1 MKKKDYAINL
11 IVEKATE
18 LFNLRGYWGVSMA
31 DISAACGFSK
41 ASIYHYFKTKDSL
54 AAACVEAACKGFP
67 LSSLYPFPPDL
78 EKFKENSGMLISF
91 SLQLTKSDAP
101 LTVES
106 FMSFYSNI
114 FYAIE
119 GLLLQQFLTGI
130 NK

>member
-11 IVEKATE
+11 IIEKATE

-31 DISAACGFSK
+31 DISEACGFSK

-54 AAACVEAACKGFP
+54 AAACVETVCKCFP
-67 LSSLYPFPPDL
+67 LSTLYPLTSKAFFAKNL
-78 EKFKENSGMLISF
+78 GMLISF
-91 SLQLTKSDAP
+91 CRQLRKSDAP
-101 LTVES
+101 LTVEV
-106 FMSFYSNI
+106 FNSFYSNI
-114 FYAIE
+114 FYASE